1 MRKPGMLT
9 VELIPE
15 DQAEGVGHKK
25 GGLSTKVLF

>member
-15 DQAEGVGHKK
+15 DQAEGMGHKK
-25 GGLSTKVLF
+25 GGLVTKALF